1 MNKDALVA
9 TLIGF
14 GVGLIITGIFLV
26 GPDLAKFIPKIN
38 LPTIRFAAP
47 QKKITPAPQPL
58 PTTLAI
64 DAPLSDAIETDDS
77 VLVSGSAPTNSTIV
91 IEGPQNEVIISA
103 NGSGKYAGT
112 VNLSEGKNEIV
123 VTGYSSDKVF
133 HQSINVFYT
142 PESF

>member
-38 LPTIRFAAP
+38 LPAIRFSAP
-47 QKKITPAPQPL
+47 QTKSTPAPSPL
-58 PTTLAI
+58 PTTLTI
-64 DAPLSDAIETDDS
+64 DAPLSDAIETGES
-77 VLVSGSAPTNSTIV
+77 VLVSGSAPVNTTVV
-91 IEGPQNEVIISA
+91 IEGPQNEVVIST

-123 VTGYSSDKVF
+123 VTGYSSGKVF
-133 HQSINVFYT
+133 HQSVNVFYT